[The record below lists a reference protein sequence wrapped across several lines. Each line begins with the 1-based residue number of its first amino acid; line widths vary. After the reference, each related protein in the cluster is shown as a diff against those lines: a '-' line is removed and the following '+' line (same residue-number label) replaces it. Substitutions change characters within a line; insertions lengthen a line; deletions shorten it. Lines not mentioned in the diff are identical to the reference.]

1 MKVIGVDPAIRENG
15 QAICILDTMTKKLE
29 FMKFK
34 QFVDFLNYIM
44 NIDTNEDYFFIIED
58 SSMQKVT
65 FIKGYNNNVQ
75 SSISRRVGMNQA
87 ASTITKQWINVNN
100 YKHICV
106 SPLQKGGKWNKQYML
121 AVLKAENYIT
131 DVPVIKITQDM
142 IDAFTLVFKFKPKSL

>member
-29 FMKFK
+29 FIKFK

-44 NIDTNEDYFFIIED
+44 NINTNEDYFFIIED

-65 FIKGYNNNVQ
+65 FIKGYNNNIQ

-87 ASTITKQWINVNN
+87 ASTITRQWIDANN

-106 SPLQKGGKWNKQYML
+106 SPLQKGGKWNKQYFL
-121 AVLKAENYIT
+121 AILKAENYIT
-131 DVPVIKITQDM
+131 DVPVIKISQDM